1 MIYSAQA
8 LTFLVLFYYN
18 TIRMNTNANNH
29 KTS

>member
-1 MIYSAQA
+1 MIYPAQA

-18 TIRMNTNANNH
+18 AIRMNTNANNH